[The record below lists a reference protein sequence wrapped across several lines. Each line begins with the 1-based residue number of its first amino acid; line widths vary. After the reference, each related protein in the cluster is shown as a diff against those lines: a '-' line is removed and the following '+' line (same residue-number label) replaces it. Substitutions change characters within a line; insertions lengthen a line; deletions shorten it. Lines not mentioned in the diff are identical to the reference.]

1 MAGLWET
8 SKRNVFHNPVYPK
21 QERQLACAS
30 SGKPPSSSLSLPSPR
45 SLFLSSFSSSPKAAP
60 DL

>member
-8 SKRNVFHNPVYPK
+8 SKRNVFHNPVHPK

-30 SGKPPSSSLSLPSPR
+30 SAEGSGKPPSSSLIPFSPLSFSL
-45 SLFLSSFSSSPKAAP
+45 LFLILS
-60 DL
+60 